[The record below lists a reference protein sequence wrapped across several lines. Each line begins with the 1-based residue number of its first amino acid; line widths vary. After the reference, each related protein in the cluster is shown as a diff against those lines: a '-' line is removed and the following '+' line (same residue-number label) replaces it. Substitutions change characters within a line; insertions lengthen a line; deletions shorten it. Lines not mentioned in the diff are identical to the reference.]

1 MRRLWTLF
9 ATSLVIGI
17 ANALNAP
24 AFQASIP
31 LLVQRPDLPGAVS
44 LNSVMINAS
53 RVLGPALAAVLA
65 LAGFSTSQLFLVN
78 AVTYLFLIA
87 ALFAVRVPDVR
98 GSHPEQGWRRLLTG
112 INIARRRPVLAR
124 TLITMCVFSVVCLVY
139 VGLFPSVVR
148 RNVGIDVDSTGYK
161 LLYTTWGV
169 GACLGALAVGTVLA
183 GVDRRRLVVDG
194 MLLFA
199 VSLGAFALVRSLGPA
214 FPVAFVLGFAYFLT
228 ATSLITIFQ
237 ENLADTERAVVMPL
251 WFMAFGGSV
260 PIGNLLFGPVID
272 AIGARWV
279 LGLGAL
285 VRRRTLLV
293 ERSPP
298 ARHGGH
304 RDRQAGGE
312 PFQPSKPRRLD
323 EHDDARHHLTD
334 RGHRVRRRLDPVAVG
349 ADRDELDPELTGPRG
364 DGEVSGTG
372 LVELGHLT
380 EHGDA
385 AVGGHRRQRVE
396 GREHRRRVGVVG
408 VVDHDAAGIDGHHL
422 HPHRRQLGPAQ
433 PLGGQPE
440 VGADDVR
447 RRRVPPPRSTPC
459 AHRARRGGRARRP
472 RGYAR

>member
-1 MRRLWTLF
+1 MSAPADALPHTHRPGTARAALAYRDFRLIWLGLFASNVGTWMQNFTLPAYVEQRTGSASLVGLLVFTQLGPLLLLSIPAGVLADRYPRRPYLVVMQAMQLVFSVVLAALVAGDAPLSALF

-65 LAGFSTSQLFLVN
+65 LAGVSTSQLFLVN
-78 AVTYLFLIA
+78 AGTYLFLIA
-87 ALFAVRVPDVR
+87 ALFAVHVPDVR
-98 GSHPEQGWRRLLTG
+98 GTHPEHGWRRLLTG
-112 INIARRRPVLAR
+112 INIVRDRPVLAR
-124 TLITMCVFSVVCLVY
+124 CLVTMCVFSVVCLVY

-148 RNVGIDVDSTGYK
+148 RNVDIDVDSTGYK

-199 VSLGAFALVRSLGPA
+199 VSLGGFAVVSSLGPA

-237 ENLADTERAVVMPL
+237 ENMADTERASVMPL

-285 VRRRTLLV
+285 VAVGLSWWSDL
-293 ERSPP
+293 
-298 ARHGGH
+298 
-304 RDRQAGGE
+304 
-312 PFQPSKPRRLD
+312 RRLAPD
-323 EHDDARHHLTD
+323 VTESPAAPRPAPAERH
-334 RGHRVRRRLDPVAVG
+334 A
-349 ADRDELDPELTGPRG
+349 
-364 DGEVSGTG
+364 
-372 LVELGHLT
+372 
-380 EHGDA
+380 
-385 AVGGHRRQRVE
+385 
-396 GREHRRRVGVVG
+396 
-408 VVDHDAAGIDGHHL
+408 
-422 HPHRRQLGPAQ
+422 
-433 PLGGQPE
+433 
-440 VGADDVR
+440 
-447 RRRVPPPRSTPC
+447 TP
-459 AHRARRGGRARRP
+459 
-472 RGYAR
+472 